1 MAQALNN
8 VTTADGYTPANTLS
22 CPGAQRFVIH
32 ARNAMVG
39 YQLGHGWPTPQWEI
53 DERSLPPGSLGRS
66 ARVDAIRV
74 RSWTPGKPA
83 QVTIDTVGGA

>member
-8 VTTADGYTPANTLS
+8 VTTADAYTQAATLV

-32 ARNAMVG
+32 TRNAMIA

-53 DERSLPPGSLGRS
+53 DERAMPPGSLGRS
-66 ARVDAIRV
+66 LRVDAIRV
-74 RSWTPGKPA
+74 RSYTPGKAA

>member
-8 VTTADGYTPANTLS
+8 VTTADAYTPANTLN

-32 ARNAMVG
+32 ARNAMIA
-39 YQLGHGWPTPQWEI
+39 YQLGHGWPTPQWEM
-53 DERSLPPGSLGRS
+53 DERAMPPGSIGR
-66 ARVDAIRV
+66 ALRVDAIRV
-74 RSWTPGKPA
+74 RSYTAGKPA